1 MPAIS
6 IIIPVYNA
14 KLYVRKAIDSLLFQ
28 TFQDYEIFL
37 IDDGSIDG
45 TENIVREIALQNHQI
60 HLIQRPNKG
69 LISTLNEGIALARS
83 PFIARMDADDI
94 ALPNRLEL
102 QYKYLSK
109 HPETVALGSYVQLM
123 DENDEVYRTKRLPT
137 KTHIQEA
144 FLWGAPL
151 AHPTVMMRTE
161 AVRKVGGYPSD
172 FPAAEDYA
180 LWLRLL
186 SLGKID
192 NLPDV
197 LLSYRV
203 HGTSIS
209 HQHARQQRDSTLRA
223 QALWLAGRLFDR
235 ELCHLSTPALL
246 EALDLPFQKV
256 RGLLA
261 RMLALNPHII
271 GISPAYPAGSHDV
284 RDPQGPGPLPS
295 AGSART
301 KAVYKC
307 PPLPAW
313 PLRLLLTSRIHGKIG
328 RILVRPFAAP
338 LNFPKGHRHAQPAS

>member
-14 KLYVRKAIDSLLFQ
+14 KLYVRKAIDSLLCQ

-123 DENDEVYRTKRLPT
+123 DENDEVYRTKLLPI

-223 QALWLAGRLFDR
+223 QALWIAERLFDR

-271 GISPAYPAGSHDV
+271 GISPEQ
-284 RDPQGPGPLPS
+284 DPEAQEWLPRILQGPMTSEIRKAL
-295 AGSART
+295 ALYHLRAAR
-301 KAVYKC
+301 A
-307 PPLPAW
+307 P
-313 PLRLLLTSRIHGKIG
+313 RLSTNARLYQLGRCACYSPREFMGKLGEFLCG
-328 RILVRPFAAP
+328 RLQR
-338 LNFPKGHRHAQPAS
+338 R